1 MASPSSSA
9 NRAGS
14 AAPAYPPALHDRL
27 AAAKLLVLDVDGTLT
42 DGHVWTAAEG
52 EALRFS
58 IQDGFALK
66 QLARENIAVAWISGR
81 ASPAAR
87 ARGQDLGILEL
98 HLGVADKTR
107 VLSEVQARLG
117 IEIEHTVAI
126 GDDLPDLRL
135 ARRAS
140 VFVAPANARS
150 EVKAHAHWVLLAKGG
165 DGAVRELSEA
175 LLQARQRWAAIVDDH
190 AR

>member
-1 MASPSSSA
+1 MAIPYSSA
-9 NRAGS
+9 ASS
-14 AAPAYPPALHDRL
+14 AMPTYPPALQERL

-58 IQDGFALK
+58 IRDGFALK
-66 QLARENIAVAWISGR
+66 QLAREAISVAWISGR
-81 ASPAAR
+81 SSPAAR
-87 ARGQDLGILEL
+87 ARGQELGILEL
-98 HLGVADKTR
+98 HLGVSDKTR
-107 VLSEVQARLG
+107 VLGEVQARLG
-117 IEIEHTVAI
+117 IDIEHTVAI

-135 ARRAS
+135 ARRAA

-150 EVKAHAHWVLLAKGG
+150 EVKARAHWVLQASGG